1 MFDRWFTARFRRIF
15 SALILA
21 FTIASMGATAS
32 ATVVLQPGAPEVSS
46 KGAAAKSMRLAGA
59 ITAVQRT
66 DYDVALMDIQMPG
79 MDGVA
84 ATQAIRRLDG
94 LAAKVPIIALTA
106 NAMVGDEEKYRS
118 MGADGY
124 VSKPIEPVELFNA
137 TGQCCGTD
145 FELTSSDSPLG
156 AKSRADLP
164 PEVAEEA
171 ANFIDSLDDLMDRTD

>member
-15 SALILA
+15 SALILG

-32 ATVVLQPGAPEVSS
+32 ATVVLQPGAPEV
-46 KGAAAKSMRLAGA
+46 AGA
-59 ITAVQRT
+59 IAAVQRT
-66 DYDVALMDIQMPG
+66 DYDVVLMDIQMPG

-84 ATQAIRRLDG
+84 TTQAIRRLDG

-137 TGQCCGTD
+137 IGQCCGTD